1 MSFSD
6 DILMAYADG
15 ELDQATRQAVE
26 AAVLRDAALA
36 QRLAHF
42 QAARRRMAGPR
53 RGATV
58 VQLAAVRATRAASQQ
73 AARKARKGWRWSW
86 MEWGALAAVLAVG
99 VVAGKF
105 GLADW
110 QPDPQAPPGVA
121 WRDGALVAQGRLALA
136 LDQAPSGAGGVY
148 GGSVR
153 IVASF
158 VAADGAYC
166 RSFSA
171 NSAHGSA
178 AGTGQGAGQ
187 GNQEL
192 AGLACKGAAGWK
204 LAVLVQSPAAGD
216 KPARTELPAAVQ
228 AVAEQ
233 RSSGA
238 LLDAAAEQ
246 EAMQRGWLR

>member
-15 ELDQATRQAVE
+15 ELDVATRRAVE

-36 QRLAHF
+36 QRLAHL
-42 QAARRRMAGPR
+42 QSARQRLAGPR
-53 RGATV
+53 RGANV
-58 VQLAAVRATRAASQQ
+58 VQLAAVRATRAATQQ

-86 MEWGALAAVLAVG
+86 LEWGALAAVLALG
-99 VVAGKF
+99 VVVGKF
-105 GLADW
+105 GLAGW
-110 QPDPQAPPGVA
+110 QPDPQAPPSVA

-153 IVASF
+153 IAASF

-166 RSFSA
+166 RSFTA
-171 NSAHGSA
+171 QG
-178 AGTGQGAGQ
+178 GGQGT
-187 GNQEL
+187 QEL
-192 AGLACKGAAGWK
+192 AGLGCKSGAGWK
-204 LAVLVQSPAAGD
+204 LAVLVQNPAAGTRQ
-216 KPARTELPAAVQ
+216 ARAELPAAVQ
-228 AVAEQ
+228 AVVEQ
-233 RSSGA
+233 RGSGA

-246 EAMQRGWLR
+246 EAMQRAWLR